1 MMTNTEIRK
10 SLPLE
15 EVEYNEGVA
24 TLTFLDQERGQIL
37 QVKLFS
43 KLFDKKTKKMVE
55 DDEQAEKAE
64 KNAQEY
70 FGVAFDD
77 LNKAVGQ
84 EHDIYVYDR
93 FCSLWEVDVVEKLSK
108 DMEGDIFQTS
118 IEEIKDD
125 GKGIRIR
132 FKHEGKLY
140 ESKMMYSDYKESL
153 GQWFVNPN
161 KQHTQ
166 FSKFKEKFGVS
177 IENADEIVG
186 NDIMVE
192 VKVAFGKHAYAEI
205 KKPKW
210 NKK

>member
-1 MMTNTEIRK
+1 MTNTEIRK